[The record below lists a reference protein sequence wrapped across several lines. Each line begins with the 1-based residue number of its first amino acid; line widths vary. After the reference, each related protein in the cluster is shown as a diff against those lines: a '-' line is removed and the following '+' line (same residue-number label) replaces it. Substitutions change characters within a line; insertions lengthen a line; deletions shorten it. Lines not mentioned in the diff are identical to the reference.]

1 MFLQNTRQDHRLCY
15 TCNMLKRS
23 MKLITTLVPG
33 IEGVLQA
40 YQNCIRQVQLYGP
53 TNVAPI
59 IHHVARFASQA
70 QQQEMSGRGAAVSV
84 DTCLSAP
91 SFFFCAR
98 LPVLSLLWK
107 LWVLRPQK
115 PLRLIRDG
123 EVGGSGIIHLTPTR
137 CTVTTR
143 MILH

>member
-1 MFLQNTRQDHRLCY
+1 
-15 TCNMLKRS
+15 

-91 SFFFCAR
+91 SFFSVHACQFFPFFGNFGFYVHR
-98 LPVLSLLWK
+98 N
-107 LWVLRPQK
+107 
-115 PLRLIRDG
+115 
-123 EVGGSGIIHLTPTR
+123 H
-137 CTVTTR
+137 
-143 MILH
+143 